1 MQGACKQPAVHR
13 SCCGSERQAVRGI
26 SRSKRVGTIVSL
38 SASSTASACYKHL
51 PMKFLF
57 SFFMACCFLGISWH
71 PAFAFKPIF
80 AMHGISSGHHDWDH
94 FSEFIS
100 KHHPGTH
107 FVALPVFEVVDSYVA
122 LRQQVNG
129 IIRFISNMSSSQ
141 PEIFGQGYHLVCHSQ
156 GALLCRCI
164 SQEWDG
170 HNISTLVSLAGPQVS
185 TKPSFHLEFSSSAGR
200 CVRPSLGELSS

>member
-1 MQGACKQPAVHR
+1 MQQRTTSTGCDASTR
-13 SCCGSERQAVRGI
+13 N
-26 SRSKRVGTIVSL
+26 KRIYTIVSL
-38 SASSTASACYKHL
+38 SASSAASARYKNL
-51 PMKFLF
+51 PMQFLF
-57 SFFMACCFLGISWH
+57 SFLMACCFLGISCH

-107 FVALPVFEVVDSYVA
+107 FVALPVFQVVDSYVA

-129 IIRFISNMSSSQ
+129 IIRFISNMSLSQ

-200 CVRPSLGELSS
+200 RFRPSLGELSS